1 MGARGETLVPNQV
14 ICTEE
19 ILLKKLTKNENY
31 IQSSYFSFPLC
42 STCTPHCKPLK
53 TTLVVSKAF
62 EI

>member
-1 MGARGETLVPNQV
+1 MGPRGEALVPNQV

-19 ILLKKLTKNENY
+19 ILLKKQTKKENY
-31 IQSSYFSFPLC
+31 TQSFFFSFPLH
-42 STCTPHCKPLK
+42 SMYTPHCKPLT